1 MVTILD
7 EIIEKLKSNSFSIS
21 VEDIRE
27 IYSPKNPVYPMITV
41 EEVRNTPDLQIHGKI
56 IRSNLNYRFEIYGR
70 DMSVNSQVMN
80 KRKVVTTLGN
90 ELDKIM
96 REVYGMKMI
105 GNYQILPYGKDNSI
119 LRYIVTYGGVIDN
132 KTMIIY
138 QKG

>member
-7 EIIEKLKSNSFSIS
+7 EIIEKIKSQTFSIPFKD
-21 VEDIRE
+21 VRE
-27 IYSPKNPVYPMITV
+27 PYSTKSPVYPMITV
-41 EEVRNTPDLQIHGKI
+41 EEIRNSPSQQINGQI

-70 DMSVNSQVMN
+70 DTSVESQLMS
-80 KRKVVTTLGN
+80 KRQVVTTLGQ

-96 REVYGMKMI
+96 RETYGMKMI
-105 GNYQILPYGKDNSI
+105 GDYQILPYSTDNSI

-138 QKG
+138 QK

>member
-7 EIIEKLKSNSFSIS
+7 EIIEKIKSQTFSIPFKD
-21 VEDIRE
+21 VRE
-27 IYSPKNPVYPMITV
+27 PYSTKSPVYPMITV
-41 EEVRNTPDLQIHGKI
+41 EEIRNSPDQQINGQI

-70 DMSVNSQVMN
+70 DTSVDSQLMS
-80 KRKVVTTLGN
+80 KRKVVTTLGQ

-96 REVYGMKMI
+96 RETYGMKMI
-105 GNYQILPYGKDNSI
+105 GDYQILPYSTDNSI

-138 QKG
+138 QK